1 MTEPAQRWAN
11 ALLAL
16 KLLALE
22 PRLGGIALRARS
34 GPVRDRWTAALGR
47 LTLPLRKVPLSI
59 SNEQLFGGLNLAA
72 TLEAGREIKFQGLLA
87 TPSTLLVPMA
97 ERMEPNLAA
106 RLGQALDTGE
116 HMLVAYD
123 EGADDER
130 LPEAIQDRLAFPIDL
145 EGIACG
151 DALVGMGT
159 LPPPADVKASDADIT
174 AIAELCESLGVSSLR
189 AAIHCLRSARAH
201 AMLHRR
207 RDVTPEDIE
216 AAAILTL
223 APRATRMPEPLDED
237 TPPPP
242 PPPDGGEAKDH
253 EGDDDRLDIP
263 QELLLEAVRAALP
276 TDILAQVAAKRARRG
291 AKGSGAGAKKTSNRR
306 GRPLPSRAGRL
317 DERARLDLVA
327 TLRAAAP
334 WQAIRK
340 ENSPVDRPLEI
351 RTGDIRLKRFEEKSD
366 RLLIFA
372 VDASGSAALARLAEA
387 KGAIELLL
395 AEAYARRDHVALVS
409 FRGAKAEVLL
419 PPTRS
424 LVQTKRRLAGLPGG
438 GGTPLATG
446 LQTATEVAM
455 HAKARGMTPTLI
467 LLTDGRAN
475 VALDGEAD
483 RQRAAA
489 DATKMAQVAFVQGIE
504 ALVIDVSKRPER
516 ALRTLAETL
525 DGTYLPLPR
534 ADATKL
540 STAVTGAL
548 G

>member
-1 MTEPAQRWAN
+1 MTDPAQRWAN

-34 GPVRDRWTAALGR
+34 GPVRDRWTATIGR
-47 LTLPLRKVPLSI
+47 LPLPVRKVPLTI
-59 SNEQLFGGLNLAA
+59 TDEQLFGGLNLAA
-72 TLEAGREIKFQGLLA
+72 TLAAGHEVHFQGVLA
-87 TPSTLLVPMA
+87 APATLAVPMA
-97 ERMEPNLAA
+97 ERMEPGLAA
-106 RLGQALDTGE
+106 RLGQVLDGGE

-123 EGADDER
+123 EGTEDESI
-130 LPEAIQDRLAFPIDL
+130 PEALKDRLAFLIDL

-151 DALVGMGT
+151 DALTGMGT
-159 LPPPADVKASDADIT
+159 LPRGSVADATEADIA
-174 AIAELCESLGVSSLR
+174 AIAGLCESLGVESPR
-189 AAIHCLRSARAH
+189 AAIHCLRAARAH
-201 AMLHRR
+201 ATLHRR
-207 RDVTPEDIE
+207 KAVSAEDIE
-216 AAAILTL
+216 VAAVLTL
-223 APRATRMPEPLDED
+223 APRATRIPEPAHEA
-237 TPPPP
+237 P
-242 PPPDGGEAKDH
+242 PPPDPGERNEA
-253 EGDDDRLDIP
+253 EGESEGLEIP
-263 QELLLEAVRAALP
+263 QELLLDAVRAVLP

-306 GRPLPSRAGRL
+306 GRPLPSRTGRL
-317 DERARLDLVA
+317 DGRARIDLVA

-334 WQAIRK
+334 WQPLRK
-340 ENSPVDRPLEI
+340 ATANVKRRVEI
-351 RTGDIRLKRFEEKSD
+351 RSSDIHLKRFEEKSD

-372 VDASGSAALARLAEA
+372 VDASGSAALSRLAEA

-395 AEAYARRDHVALVS
+395 AEAYARRDHVSLVS

-438 GGTPLATG
+438 GGTPLAAG
-446 LQTATEVAM
+446 LQSAIEIALQ
-455 HAKARGMTPTLI
+455 AKARGMTPTII

-483 RQRAAA
+483 RQRAAS
-489 DATKMAQVAFVQGIE
+489 DATKMAQAAFIQGID
-504 ALVIDVSKRPER
+504 ALVIDMSKRPER

-525 DGTYLPLPR
+525 DATYLPLPR

-540 STAVTGAL
+540 SAAVTGAL
-548 G
+548 E